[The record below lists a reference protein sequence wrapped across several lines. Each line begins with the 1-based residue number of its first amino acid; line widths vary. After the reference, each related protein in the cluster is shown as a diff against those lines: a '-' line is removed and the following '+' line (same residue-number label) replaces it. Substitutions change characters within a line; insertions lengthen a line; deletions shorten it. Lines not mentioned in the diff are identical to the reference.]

1 MGKKNKADTIG
12 LVTALI
18 CFLAAIIELISKL
31 I

>member
-18 CFLAAIIELISKL
+18 YLLGAVIELLSKF